1 MNKHFDR
8 LVELLSRLP
17 GIGPRHATRIVLALL
32 NKSPGELTDLA
43 SGISQLP
50 QTVRLCKECFNVS
63 DDDLCPLCKDA
74 SRPEHSI
81 LVVERISDLQ
91 AVERAGLWSGRYHVL
106 GGSIDPVGRPSGEH
120 LRIGELIGR
129 ARDLSKKHGS
139 CEVVLATGTDSAGE
153 TTAQFIRQ
161 ELAGIQGLSITQLG
175 KGLATGAHLEY
186 ADEATLKHALE
197 GRK

>member
-8 LVELLSRLP
+8 LVELLARLP

-32 NKSPGELTDLA
+32 NKSAGELSDLA
-43 SGISQLP
+43 SGISSLP
-50 QTVRLCKECFNVS
+50 QTVRLCRECFNVS
-63 DDDLCPLCKDA
+63 DNDRCPLCKDA
-74 SRPEHSI
+74 SRPEHTI
-81 LVVERISDLQ
+81 LVVERVSDLQ
-91 AVERAGLWSGRYHVL
+91 AVERAGIWSGRYHVL
-106 GGSIDPVGRPSGEH
+106 GGSIDPVGMPSGEH
-120 LRIGELIGR
+120 LRIGELVSR
-129 ARDLSKKHGS
+129 VRNLSNTHGS

-153 TTAQFIRQ
+153 TTAQFIRH
-161 ELAGIQGLSITQLG
+161 ELADIPGLSITQLG